1 MKNYIK
7 IIVPIILLSTSIAF
21 AQDIVETTNP
31 EYTAIEI
38 ETTDRTV
45 QSEATKVIYPVIF
58 EKEDRKKLNQD
69 RKIVKPTIEKI
80 FKLTNNKDASYD
92 REITIIYERPKAISY
107 DFMLTEEG
115 LKVWLVD
122 TSMYIKKIHK
132 VVENTEKEVDMLS
145 TQGMYKIILD
155 NDDMYEINVTN
166 MK

>member
-21 AQDIVETTNP
+21 AQEIVEKNSAKYEVTDEEGMEANMQF
-31 EYTAIEI
+31 E
-38 ETTDRTV
+38 ETR
-45 QSEATKVIYPVIF
+45 VIYPVIF
-58 EKEDRKKLNQD
+58 EKEDKKKLNQD
-69 RKIVKPTIEKI
+69 RKVVKPNVEKT
-80 FKLTNNKDASYD
+80 FKLDNDSDVAYD
-92 REITIIYERPKAISY
+92 REITIRYERPKAISY
-107 DFMLTEEG
+107 DFMLTNKG

-132 VVENTEKEVDMLS
+132 VVGNTEKEVDMLS
-145 TQGMYKIILD
+145 TQGMYKIILN